1 MKTRSAARNSED
13 MRPGSGVHHPWQP
26 WNSQVA
32 EKRAMDRAME
42 HARTILSISL
52 LLVGALLG
60 APAARAQDGAADD
73 KGIDS
78 GNYNIQQS
86 IDFGYR
92 ATQINGNKDTYDTFI
107 NLGDGLR
114 LFDYTLD
121 MRSIN
126 HQGLFFDNLH
136 FSNFGYGGDPNDVSR
151 LHIDKNKWYEFNVL
165 FRRDKNFWDYNL
177 FANPLNP
184 AALNPVGSETTGCIV
199 SGPTTAHPGLPG
211 YCSNPSIAETNSPHA
226 LDLVRRMQDY
236 DLKLL
241 PQSWLSFRL
250 GFSHD
255 RDQGPGFFTTD
266 SGTVPDFPQMYSY
279 TTNAYRAGVD
289 FRILPRTT
297 ISYDQFLTYFKQDN
311 TVTENPVATPGQ
323 FGYQLANGTPVDLGI
338 VFSTQTPAEALP
350 CAAPITNATT
360 TPPTVSPTCNGFLS
374 YSQVGRPRNYM
385 PTERFRFQ
393 SNYFERF
400 QMEGSVGYST
410 SDNQIPN
417 FDEILNGWTSRTATR
432 ESTTAGPADAKRVSV
447 NADWSGVYAVS
458 DKFRIE
464 DSFRYDNWRIP
475 GFWATAETNLFGTAG
490 LVGVSGLALPLSV
503 FNQNTPTT
511 ATTFHT
517 LCPAAPYNQA
527 GCPLHTTSSGAD
539 VTNELAYQFLG
550 QNLKSNTFQL
560 LYDFTKRLT
569 GHIGYEYENRTIA
582 QESDTFDTGETYF
595 PGGAGATA
603 TTDYFAARGDCAF
616 PAAPA
621 PHVLP
626 AGCVLNADGSITE
639 GSPTNLVPEAGNDTG
654 RQLTTINEHLVL
666 AGLTYR
672 PTDNLRITSDF
683 QFGYNDAAFTRIDP
697 RQVQG
702 YKVHMNYT
710 PKPWAAI
717 DGAVEIHEN
726 RDNVDTV
733 YNLEH
738 DRMYSFT
745 TMLMPNPKL
754 TIDFGYSY
762 WDVYTQSDI
771 CFNYSISYTNP
782 PPATGTTVFGT
793 SPPGVST
800 VSCPIPGA
808 GLGAT
813 GLGALS
819 NYESMDHFVHGGVMW
834 KPTKRVTTSVG
845 YAASFVRGN
854 TIFINPLQPSG
865 TLDYNYLSPYGS
877 IVIDVY
883 KGFSYKVAWNYYG
896 FNQKANTNPFGLAAI
911 PLQDFNGSTATFA
924 FRYAF

>member
-1 MKTRSAARNSED
+1 
-13 MRPGSGVHHPWQP
+13 
-26 WNSQVA
+26 
-32 EKRAMDRAME
+32 MDHRRM
-42 HARTILSISL
+42 ILSVSWMAFAAL
-52 LLVGALLG
+52 LLW
-60 APAARAQDGAADD
+60 APVSSAQDGTVDD
-73 KGIDS
+73 KGVDS

-86 IDFGYR
+86 VEFGYR
-92 ATQINGNKDTYDTFI
+92 ANWVNGNDDTYDTFV
-107 NLGDGLR
+107 NLGPGVR

-121 MRSIN
+121 MRSLN
-126 HQGLFFDNLH
+126 HQGLLFDNLH

-177 FANPLNP
+177 FVNPLNP
-184 AALNPVGSETTGCIV
+184 AAINPVGSQTSGCIV
-199 SGPTTAHPGLPG
+199 SGPATAHPGLPG
-211 YCSNPSIAETNSPHA
+211 YCSKPSIAENNSPHA

-236 DLKLL
+236 DLTLF
-241 PQSWLSFRL
+241 PQSRLRFRL
-250 GFSHD
+250 GYSHD

-266 SGTVPDFPQMYSY
+266 SGTVPDAPETYSY

-311 TVTENPVATPGQ
+311 VVAENPVATPGQ

-338 VFSTQTPAEALP
+338 VWSTQTPAEALP

-360 TPPTVSPTCNGFLS
+360 TPPTANPVCNGFLS

-393 SNYFERF
+393 SNYFQKF
-400 QMEGSVGYST
+400 QMQGSIGYST

-417 FDEILNGWTSRTATR
+417 FDEILNGFTTRTATR
-432 ESTTAGPADAKRVSV
+432 LSTTAGPADAKRVSV
-447 NADWSGVYAVS
+447 DADWSGVYAVT
-458 DKFRIE
+458 DKFRIQ

-475 GFWATAETNLFGTAG
+475 GFWATAETNVFGGAASG
-490 LVGVSGLALPLSV
+490 QSGLGLPLSL
-503 FNQNTPTT
+503 FSQSSPTA
-511 ATTFHT
+511 ATTFAA
-517 LCPAAPYNQA
+517 LCPIAPYNQA

-550 QNLKSNTFQL
+550 QNLKTNTFELQ
-560 LYDFTKRLT
+560 YDFTKRLS
-569 GHIGYEYENRTIA
+569 GRIGYEYSNRAIA
-582 QESDTFDTGETYF
+582 QMSDAYDTGETYF
-595 PGGAGATA
+595 PGGTGATA

-626 AGCVLNADGSITE
+626 AGCTLNPDGSITE
-639 GSPTNLVPEAGNDTG
+639 GSLANPIAEAGNDSG
-654 RQLTTINEHLVL
+654 RVITTINEQLLL
-666 AGLTYR
+666 AGATLR
-672 PTDNLRITSDF
+672 PIDNLRITGDF
-683 QFGYNDAAFTRIDP
+683 EFGYNDASFTRIDP
-697 RQVQG
+697 RQVQS
-702 YKVHMNYT
+702 YKVHAMYT
-710 PKPWAAI
+710 PKPWATL

-733 YNLEH
+733 DNLEH
-738 DRMYSFT
+738 DRTYSFT
-745 TMLMPNPKL
+745 AMLMPNQHV

-762 WDVYTQSDI
+762 WDVYTQSNI

-782 PPATGTTVFGT
+782 PPATGTTIFGT
-793 SPPGVST
+793 SPPGVAT
-800 VSCPIPGA
+800 APCTIPNA

-819 NYESMDHFVHGGVMW
+819 TYASTDHFVHGGLMW
-834 KPTKRVTTSVG
+834 KASKRVTTSVG
-845 YAASFVRGN
+845 YAGSFVRGS

-865 TLDYNYLSPYGS
+865 TLDYNYLEPYGS
-877 IVIDVY
+877 IAIDLY
-883 KGFSYKVAWNYYG
+883 KGLSYKVTWNYYG
-896 FNQKANTNPFGLAAI
+896 FNQKGNTSPFGVATI
-911 PLQDFNGSTATFA
+911 PLQDFDGSTATFA